1 MFGKFPHSA
10 AANLKET
17 RGDSAVDSTSQTA
30 RRNIFQKIFKEHPA
44 SVGETYLEH
53 MAFAAAFAATL
64 LGAALAALIHAFV
77 PALFETTASR
87 MIRDLYHRIENRGKS
102 EA

>member
-1 MFGKFPHSA
+1 MD
-10 AANLKET
+10 T
-17 RGDSAVDSTSQTA
+17 TSQTA
-30 RRNIFQKIFKEHPA
+30 KRNVFQRLFKEHPA

-53 MAFAAAFAATL
+53 MAFAATFAATL
-64 LGAALAALIHAFV
+64 FGAAMAAFIHAII

-87 MIRDLYHRIENRGKS
+87 MIRDLYHRIENRGKT